1 VTDVHP
7 PGTDPAASEGSGE
20 VALAAKGLSKVFGDT
35 RALDGIDLSV
45 PTGSVYGFLGP
56 NGAGKTTT
64 LRILTGLA
72 RATSGAA
79 TVFGNDVSSQGTKA
93 RALTGYLPD
102 VPGFYEWMTAREFM
116 RFAGGLFGIEGRA
129 LDERV
134 DALLDLAGLADV
146 RTRIGGYSR
155 GMKQRLG
162 VAQALVNA
170 PRLLM
175 LDEPTSALDPIGRR
189 DVLDM
194 ISSLAGRTTVFFSTH
209 ILADVERVC
218 DTVAV
223 LDRGRVVAQ
232 APIGELKSRYGARRL
247 VVEVASGTEDLAA
260 AFRERPWATAVEI
273 NSEGAILLAV
283 DDLEAAERGIPAL
296 VAQRGLALRRL
307 EGGEVTLEEVFVDLV
322 GEGSR

>member
-1 VTDVHP
+1 VTDVP
-7 PGTDPAASEGSGE
+7 SSRTGASAAEESRD
-20 VALAAKGLSKVFGDT
+20 VALEVRALVKVFGDT
-35 RALDGIDLSV
+35 RALDGIELSV

-72 RATSGAA
+72 RATSGKA
-79 TVFGNDVSSQGTKA
+79 TVFGNDVSVQGTKA

-116 RFAGGLFGIEGRA
+116 RFAGGLFGIEGRE

-232 APIGELKSRYGARRL
+232 APIGELKGRYGARRL
-247 VVEVASGTEDLAA
+247 VVEVGSGSEELAA
-260 AFRERPWATAVEI
+260 AFRERGWATSVEI
-273 NSEGAILLAV
+273 DSEGAIQVAV
-283 DDLEAAERGIPAL
+283 DDVEAAERAIPAL
-296 VAQRGLALRRL
+296 VAERGLALRRL

>member
-1 VTDVHP
+1 
-7 PGTDPAASEGSGE
+7 
-20 VALAAKGLSKVFGDT
+20 
-35 RALDGIDLSV
+35 
-45 PTGSVYGFLGP
+45 
-56 NGAGKTTT
+56 
-64 LRILTGLA
+64 
-72 RATSGAA
+72 
-79 TVFGNDVSSQGTKA
+79 
-93 RALTGYLPD
+93 
-102 VPGFYEWMTAREFM
+102 
-116 RFAGGLFGIEGRA
+116 
-129 LDERV
+129 
-134 DALLDLAGLADV
+134 LLDLAGLADV